1 MTVRDEVGKHED
13 YEKLK
18 YVEFLEFIGRVAH
31 AKYSDCCDK
40 DLPIDVKIEQ
50 ILDDVFPVYGLK
62 RKVMGEEVDDD
73 ETSEESVF
81 VEDEAVE
88 AWIDK
93 KGMRVQFA
101 F

>member
-31 AKYSDCCDK
+31 AKYSDD
-40 DLPIDVKIEQ
+40 DETPIDVKIEH

-62 RKVMGEEVDDD
+62 RKVLGEEVDDD

-81 VEDEAVE
+81 VEDEAVQ

-93 KGMRVQFA
+93 KGMRHQFV